1 MNRVMNCLLHGT
13 ARLIKHLYLFIMLST
28 LSICQGHL
36 YLQIGQDGHD
46 GRSQEATDGN
56 GRHHGNSNMPL
67 DGSTYPR
74 KEMLLALIH
83 QSTAT

>member
-1 MNRVMNCLLHGT
+1 
-13 ARLIKHLYLFIMLST
+13 MLTT
-28 LSICQGHL
+28 LSIYQGHL
-36 YLQIGQDGHD
+36 YLQIGQDGYD

-56 GRHHGNSNMPL
+56 GRHYGNANVPL

-74 KEMLLALIH
+74 MEMLLALVH